1 MEKYRGTR
9 NLMYMKTRVYAKME
23 IAMDYTEIQ
32 KWDLYL
38 ILHIN
43 ISSRWINVDLMG
55 EAKLDY

>member
-1 MEKYRGTR
+1 MEQYRGTR
-9 NLMYMKTRVYAKME
+9 NHMYMKIRVYAKME
-23 IAMDYTEIQ
+23 IAMDYTEIE

-43 ISSRWINVDLMG
+43 ISSRQINVDLMG

>member
-1 MEKYRGTR
+1 
-9 NLMYMKTRVYAKME
+9 MYMKTRVYAKME